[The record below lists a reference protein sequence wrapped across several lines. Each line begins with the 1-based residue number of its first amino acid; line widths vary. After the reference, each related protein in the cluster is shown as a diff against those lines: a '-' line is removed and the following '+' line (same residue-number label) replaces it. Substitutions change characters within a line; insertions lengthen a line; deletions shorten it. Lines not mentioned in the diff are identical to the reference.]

1 MTERLLRRDDI
12 AALFLTTR
20 DRAASILAKRGCYPI
35 DFGRGPGGGPRW
47 LASAVEAVIREMFL
61 EAQPKPPKQ
70 KRPKVHPSRSN
81 MRIEK
86 MTANELHQAVLTSD
100 APLQ

>member
-1 MTERLLRRDDI
+1 MSERLLRRDDI

-47 LASAVEAVIREMFL
+47 LESAVVAVIREMFL
-61 EAQPKPPKQ
+61 EAQPKPPK
-70 KRPKVHPSRSN
+70 PKGLKVETPRKDLDLVN
-81 MRIEK
+81 KTVNDIL
-86 MTANELHQAVLTSD
+86 ALTRV

>member
-1 MTERLLRRDDI
+1 MSERLLRRDDI

-20 DRAASILAKRGCYPI
+20 DRAAFILAKRGCYPI

-47 LASAVEAVIREMFL
+47 LESAVVAVIREMFL
-61 EAQPKPPKQ
+61 EAQPKPPK
-70 KRPKVHPSRSN
+70 PKKLKVETPRKN
-81 MRIEK
+81 LDL
-86 MTANELHQAVLTSD
+86 ANKTVNDILALTRV

>member
-20 DRAASILAKRGCYPI
+20 DRAASILAKRGCHPI

-47 LASAVEAVIREMFL
+47 LESAVVAVIREMFL
-61 EAQPKPPKQ
+61 EAQPKPPKP
-70 KRPKVHPSRSN
+70 KKPKVDPPQN
-81 MRIEK
+81 KKPIAK

>member
-20 DRAASILAKRGCYPI
+20 DRAVSILAKRGCYPI
-35 DFGRGPGGGPRW
+35 DFGRGPSGGPRW
-47 LASAVEAVIREMFL
+47 LESAVVAVIREMFL
-61 EAQPKPPKQ
+61 EAQPRPPKP
-70 KRPKVHPSRSN
+70 KRLKVEAPR
-81 MRIEK
+81 K
-86 MTANELHQAVLTSD
+86 DLDLANKTVNDVLALTRV